1 MRRTVC
7 TLVLAVCSTF
17 VSEAAFAQGADRFG
31 VEGRL
36 GVTAPIGQWNDDNS
50 LNYGYSA
57 GLNAQA
63 WLTPSIG
70 LYAGWDWNR
79 FTVDR
84 PDLNASVTATAIDTG
99 FRGGVINPYR
109 IRGSRLGT
117 PYIFAGGMLNRTS
130 YYLSDGRESR
140 GVSSNNGLGYEVG
153 AGLSMPIGPASALT
167 PSIRYRTHQAVFGPP
182 GGQGLNETTVSYI
195 MIDVGIRVGM

>member
-1 MRRTVC
+1 MRRIVR
-7 TLVLAVCSTF
+7 TLAL
-17 VSEAAFAQGADRFG
+17 AAFGVVLHAPAHGQSTSMFG

-36 GVTAPIGQWNDDNS
+36 GMTAPVGPWNEDNS
-50 LNYGYSA
+50 LNYGMSA
-57 GLNAQA
+57 GLNGQA
-63 WLTPSIG
+63 WITPSIG

-79 FTVDR
+79 FTIDR
-84 PDLNASVTATAIDTG
+84 PDLDHTVTATAVDTG

-130 YYLSDGRESR
+130 YHLSDGRESR
-140 GVSSNNGLGYEVG
+140 GISSNNGLGYEVG
-153 AGLSMPIGPASALT
+153 AGLSVPIGRASALT

-182 GGQGLNETTVSYI
+182 GQQGINETTVSYI
-195 MIDVGIRVGM
+195 MLDVGFRVNM